1 MAETLTIKLKNKKAR
16 KVLDGL
22 AELKLIEIMFDTEL
36 DWSPK
41 QIRQGQDFLNSL
53 RQAKLAEKGKVKL
66 KSAQSLLD
74 EL

>member
-36 DWSPK
+36 DWNPK

>member
-22 AELKLIEIMFDTEL
+22 AEMKLIEIMFDTEL

-41 QIRQGQDFLNSL
+41 QIKQGRDFLESL
-53 RQAKLAEKGKVKL
+53 KQAKLAEKGKIKL

>member
-1 MAETLTIKLKNKKAR
+1 MAQTLTIKLKNKKAR

-22 AELKLIEIMFDTEL
+22 AEMKLIEILFDTEL
-36 DWSPK
+36 GWSPRQIK
-41 QIRQGQDFLNSL
+41 QGRDFLESL
-53 RQAKLAEKGKVKL
+53 NQVKLAEKGKVKL